1 MEFVADG
8 LRWNSPVVVFLTCAL
23 LLSLER
29 LAYAWIW
36 QRPDAFCALVE
47 RARMGS
53 PVKALER
60 CFYLFKAIQVATFT
74 LWCTY
79 FGELHGWP
87 RAELSPLALLA
98 VALIV
103 VGQVLNAAV
112 FLKLG
117 RVGVFYGN
125 RFGHRVAWVEGFPFS
140 LVDHPQYVGTLMTIW
155 GVFLLLRYPFGDWIV
170 LPALSTFYYA
180 CGMLA
185 EAREPVLD
193 DERLRGL

>member
-1 MEFVADG
+1 MEFVDVGQHGILPIA
-8 LRWNSPVVVFLTCAL
+8 VFAACAL

-36 QRPDAFCALVE
+36 QRPDAFRAWVARSSAL
-47 RARMGS
+47 S
-53 PVKALER
+53 PVIALER
-60 CFYLFKAIQVATFT
+60 LFYLFKAIQVVTFT
-74 LWCTY
+74 GWCLC

-87 RAELSPLALLA
+87 EAAFSLHAAIA
-98 VALIV
+98 VALVV

-112 FLKLG
+112 FMKLG

-155 GVFLLLRYPFGDWIV
+155 GVFLLFRFPFGDWFV
-170 LPALSTFYYA
+170 LPALSTFYYV

-185 EAREPVLD
+185 ESREPAQAA
-193 DERLRGL
+193 ERLGGL